1 MGVTALLMAGGK
13 GTRLN
18 IMGEKP
24 LLEVGG
30 KPIIQRVLEALKGAN
45 KVEDIIVVAS
55 KHTPQ
60 TAAFAQKQALK
71 VLQAPGRGFCLD
83 AKYAV
88 KKLKLETVL
97 TICADLP
104 LITSEFIDEVIT
116 FYEKCK
122 RPALTVVVPQELY
135 ARFGLSFDYVFNDN
149 GKSLIPIGVNVVDG
163 RRIEERY
170 LDEEILQI
178 DDVKVAVNVNTLQ
191 DMRIAEEHILGRIER
206 NVVQIGEDTLPTTQK

>member
-30 KPIIQRVLEALKGAN
+30 KPMIQRVLEALKGAN
-45 KVEDIIVVAS
+45 KVEDIIVVVS

-60 TAAFAQKQALK
+60 TAAFAHKQALK
-71 VLQAPGRGFCLD
+71 VLQAPGRGFCSD

-104 LITSEFIDEVIT
+104 LVTSKFIDEVIT

-191 DMRIAEEHILGRIER
+191 DMRIAEDFLRRKNSEEGA
-206 NVVQIGEDTLPTTQK
+206 